1 MIEIDPQEKLESRIR
16 RLLRQ
21 QANSEENTLT
31 LAVGVVWKLCRS
43 SPVLG
48 LG

>member
-31 LAVGVVWKLCRS
+31 LAVGVWKLCRS